1 MLREDLY
8 TEFKQ
13 SFNEDAIVTLAA
25 FANAKGGTLYI
36 GMKDDATPCGVS
48 LGPETVQHWI
58 NEIKQK
64 TEPSVIPDV
73 EVLEMDGKQVV
84 KLYVQEYPVKPVSAR
99 GRYYRRQAN
108 SNHLL
113 TAVEIADLSLQTRN
127 VSWDAYP
134 YTGAGWDDL
143 SEEKIRVFI
152 GKSNAS
158 GRFSLPL
165 NPKEALEKLDMLRD
179 EVPTNAAML
188 LFSKKDLHYNVH
200 IGRFKSPTLII
211 ADKMIS
217 GTLFEV
223 VEESMMTIVS
233 HLKFAFDIRVVGTNT
248 QRIEIPEYP
257 LEAIRE
263 LLLNCI
269 VHRDYQSPTDV
280 QIKIFDNSIVFFNP
294 SGLYGNITEEDLKT
308 DSYKAST
315 RNRQI
320 AEAFYLTKDIEKYG
334 SGFVRIRGLIADYP
348 TMQFFYHNENYGFT
362 AGFSYEVQR
371 EANPL
376 IEETRQET
384 KETGQ
389 ETENTG
395 KETGQETIETGKE
408 TGKEI
413 GKETGK
419 EIGKERI
426 EPEILSLV
434 KIIGNQTLTVKE
446 IMQELKL
453 KGGDNFRKNYLSPA
467 IAGGYVAMLHPDVP
481 RHRKQAY
488 YLTEKGLSAC
498 FVKK

>member
-1 MLREDLY
+1 MLQEDFH

-13 SFNEDAIVTLAA
+13 SFNEDTIVTLAA
-25 FANAKGGTLYI
+25 FANAKGGTVYV
-36 GMKDDATPCGVS
+36 GVKDDATPCGVS
-48 LGPETVQHWI
+48 LGTETVQHWI

-64 TEPSVIPDV
+64 TEPAIIPDV
-73 EVLEMDGKQVV
+73 EVVEMDGKQVV

-108 SNHLL
+108 SNHQL

-134 YTGAGWDDL
+134 YVGAGWSDL
-143 SEEKIRVFI
+143 DEEKIRIFI
-152 GKSNAS
+152 GKANAS

-165 NPKEALEKLDMLRD
+165 NPKDALEKLDMFRD

-188 LFSKKDLHYNVH
+188 LFAKRDLHYNVH

-223 VEESMMTIVS
+223 VEESMRTIVS

-248 QRIEIPEYP
+248 QRAEIPEYP

-315 RNRQI
+315 RNRQV

-334 SGFVRIRGLIADYP
+334 SGFVRIRGLIAGYP
-348 TMQFFYHNENYGFT
+348 TMQFFYHNENYGFS
-362 AGFSYEVQR
+362 AGFSYEVQK

-376 IEETRQET
+376 L
-384 KETGQ
+384 K
-389 ETENTG
+389 
-395 KETGQETIETGKE
+395 ETGKE
-408 TGKEI
+408 TGKETV
-413 GKETGK
+413 KKNPTENPT
-419 EIGKERI
+419 EN
-426 EPEILSLV
+426 LSDLEK
-434 KIIGNQTLTVKE
+434 KIIFVLRDNPAYTQKQIAEALSIGYTTVREYIVRLRNKGA
-446 IMQELKL
+446 ICRIGPD
-453 KGGDNFRKNYLSPA
+453 KGGYWQVVETKDNSDE
-467 IAGGYVAMLHPDVP
+467 I
-481 RHRKQAY
+481 
-488 YLTEKGLSAC
+488 E
-498 FVKK
+498 